1 MRSGRIGRQMEIAV
15 FRMRRIH
22 LHEYRL
28 ADKRMDVLS
37 VILLPFFKFAEFQI
51 VFRAEDSQQHA
62 VRLILPPEVVV
73 AVHDFPQ
80 IRMMQDKRLNR
91 IAEDVVA
98 DDDMARRSRHLI
110 GEQMA

>member
-1 MRSGRIGRQMEIAV
+1 MEIAI

-22 LHEYRL
+22 LHENRL

-37 VILLPFFKFAEFQI
+37 IILLPFFELAEFQV

-62 VRLILPPEVVV
+62 VRLVLPPEVVV

-91 IAEDVVA
+91 IAEDIVA
-98 DDDMARRSRHLI
+98 NDDIARRCRHLI
-110 GEQMA
+110 CEQMA